1 MNHPTRR
8 IVVAAALVILLCE
21 ILARVIQP
29 GLPEDDVWDVRIQ
42 HKVTQMDD
50 LHRQA
55 RFDVVFT
62 GTSQMEMA
70 VDPKALD
77 QDFDIRWSAYNSSLA
92 GTTGLNQEHWLI
104 KVVVPR
110 LRPVTVMLGISPI
123 DFVDHPHRLGD
134 GLKFLESD
142 EDLDGYFQSLA
153 IRSDWLGRF
162 ERQIGRLSTIVR
174 QRRKLRRPGDVLKG
188 SLATMRGI
196 GRAPAAIR
204 SNSRGFTQQKDAQKF
219 HNTRAYWSA
228 VHHTAQHW
236 TPVGQQRF
244 AFDRTI
250 RALQELNIE
259 VLLFSMPF
267 SSHMIEAMTRHARTY
282 EDFRRFVRNEAEMLG
297 VPLLDTATGL
307 TDARLF
313 RDSFHLNVAGS
324 QVFTTLTGRI
334 LANGIPGN
342 FVESLDPQLKSRPIA
357 PAVAAD
363 VLERAL
369 RKDAS

>member
-1 MNHPTRR
+1 MLSRWDVIKRLSHPTRR

-21 ILARVIQP
+21 VLARGIQP
-29 GLPEDDVWDVRIQ
+29 RLPEGDDWRDVWIQ
-42 HKVTQMDD
+42 PKVKQMDD
-50 LHRQA
+50 FHRQA

-62 GTSQMEMA
+62 GNSQMELA

-77 QDFDIRWSAYNSSLA
+77 QEFDIRWSAYNSSLA
-92 GTTGLNQEHWLI
+92 GTTPPIQEHWLI

-123 DFVDHPHRLGD
+123 DFVDQ
-134 GLKFLESD
+134 SD
-142 EDLDGYFQSLA
+142 EDLDSYFQSLA

-196 GRAPAAIR
+196 RAPAAIR
-204 SNSRGFTQQKDAQKF
+204 SNSRGFTQQRDAQKF
-219 HNTRAYWSA
+219 HNTRAHWSL
-228 VHHTAQHW
+228 VHHIAQHW

-259 VLLFSMPF
+259 VLLFSMPV

-282 EDFRRFVRNEAEMLG
+282 EDFRRFVRHEAEMLG

-324 QVFTTLTGRI
+324 HVFTMLTGRI
-334 LANGIPGN
+334 LANGSPGN
-342 FVESLDPQLKSRPIA
+342 FVKSLDPQLKSRPIA

-369 RKDAS
+369 RKGA